1 MFKSRLS
8 SSPINSRLLV
18 WRWLQ
23 TLSICILTEV
33 AVLLFIGIFG
43 LIVRRSLVLKQS
55 AVGSTL
61 VLIPSEGG
69 LRSLP
74 EEF

>member
-1 MFKSRLS
+1 
-8 SSPINSRLLV
+8 
-18 WRWLQ
+18 
-23 TLSICILTEV
+23 LTEV
-33 AVLLFIGIFG
+33 VVLLFIGIFG